1 LRNEQ
6 EFDGIGSYQT
16 ESMNT
21 KDNEFGGDY
30 GFTTGFV
37 GTGCHQTELLKC
49 KKNAYYSSRYHTDIR
64 KIRIDILG

>member
-1 LRNEQ
+1 
-6 EFDGIGSYQT
+6 
-16 ESMNT
+16 MNT